1 MRTVQATGTVSPVI
15 VAWQSLSADP
25 LVSVR
30 ECAATFAVDPSTIRR
45 WVKLRKLRAVKVGG
59 QLRVRQ
65 SQVLGLMQEMGEHN
79 AKAL

>member
-1 MRTVQATGTVSPVI
+1 MRTVQATGSMSPVI
-15 VAWQSLSADP
+15 IAWQSLSADP

-59 QLRVRQ
+59 CLRMRQ
-65 SQVLGLMQEMGEHN
+65 SEILGLMREMGAHN
-79 AKAL
+79 AASL